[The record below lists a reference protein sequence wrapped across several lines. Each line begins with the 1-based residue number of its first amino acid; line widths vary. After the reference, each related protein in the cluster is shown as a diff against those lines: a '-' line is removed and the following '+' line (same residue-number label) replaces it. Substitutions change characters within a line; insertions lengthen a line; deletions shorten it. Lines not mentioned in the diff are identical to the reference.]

1 MSLIRGGRC
10 EQLSYQ
16 TGSKAFQCLPVQPQ
30 CADSWRVGGKKVYL
44 QDNMHLCVLR
54 QKQHPKQADP
64 LQRDI

>member
-30 CADSWRVGGKKVYL
+30 CADSWRVGGKKKVYL
-44 QDNMHLCVLR
+44 QEDAFVC
-54 QKQHPKQADP
+54 AEAETTS
-64 LQRDI
+64 